1 MQKYSAIFLA
11 LLCVN
16 LVASLELS
24 PIDSSIM
31 PSKSM
36 HAELTSML
44 VEVEKTESPKT
55 IKNFIEQVR
64 GMMTKLE
71 KDQETHKAIAK
82 KMKGQC
88 DNESAYR
95 KTEIAAAKS
104 SLSKSRAARGICRA
118 SLKSSRKDLPELE
131 AALRMYQSELK
142 KAIEHRAREKKMY
155 EQRKRDFEQGI
166 AFVEAF
172 IKVVSKEFKGSFK
185 TFSFV
190 EHSEQLLRH
199 VSKLGLIEEAVPVLL
214 ALATEVETEQD
225 DFKANKYGYAANE
238 SLATKLKTTL
248 NNLLFRLKAD
258 YLKNEQI
265 EQAAINAFN
274 ILKNRLEKA
283 ISTLTKD
290 IARTKKQ
297 IAAMEKCI
305 VEEDRIIGSA
315 NNKFRRND
323 SLKTAAE
330 RMCAEFI
337 KEFIH
342 AYNARVEEIK
352 VIREILKIIEKRFGT
367 LPADLKVYLES
378 VEKGWKQYRNDTEF
392 KKFVEYRQT
401 HLARS
406 NHGRSLTKK
415 KNLLKFF

>member
-71 KDQETHKAIAK
+71 KDQEAHKAIAK

-104 SLSKSRAARGICRA
+104 SLSKSRAARGICKA

-214 ALATEVETEQD
+214 ALATETEQ

-265 EQAAINAFN
+265 EQAAVNAFN
-274 ILKNRLEKA
+274 VLKNRLEKA

-323 SLKTAAE
+323 ALKTAAE
-330 RMCAEFI
+330 KMCAEFI

-352 VIREILKIIEKRFGT
+352 VIRAILKIIEKRFGT

-401 HLARS
+401 HLAGS
-406 NHGRSLTKK
+406 KHGRSLTHK